1 MRKWASKIRKISKSI
16 NNVGKCKN
24 VEGKVCWQ
32 KNEIKVEKKFE
43 VILNCSN

>member
-1 MRKWASKIRKISKSI
+1 MLANVKMWKEKY
-16 NNVGKCKN
+16 VGK
-24 VEGKVCWQ
+24 